1 MAMTPRESAVGAL
14 INLVANAYA
23 WKLGPTRRLK
33 LWSDVPAAS
42 RPACFV
48 FEGGQE
54 TYSWSE
60 SACPKRTIEI
70 RLFIYLNAKDPS
82 VAGAA
87 LVNNVLDA
95 IDAAF
100 SLSGSDIVLGRN
112 TLGGSV
118 YHCRIEGKP
127 LKDPGDL
134 DGDALVIVPIKL
146 VLP

>member
-1 MAMTPRESAVGAL
+1 MAVSPREAAIEAL
-14 INLVANAYA
+14 IHLVGNAYA
-23 WKLGPTRRLK
+23 WKLGPARRLR

-48 FEGGQE
+48 YEGGQE
-54 TYSWSE
+54 TYGWSE
-60 SACPKRTIEI
+60 SANPKRTLEV

-82 VAGAA
+82 VAGAV
-87 LVNNVLDA
+87 LVNNVLDR

-112 TLGGSV
+112 TLNGSV
-118 YHCRIEGKP
+118 YHCRIDGRP

-134 DGDALVIVPIKL
+134 DGDALVIVPVKL